1 MKEERIDEALRI
13 AALIQQLSAG
23 KITEEGLEA
32 LKAWI
37 AADKGNEAIFQRL
50 SDPVH
55 WESEW
60 QAIEKQD
67 VNAFTQRVML
77 SAGLSAPATD
87 VDTNREVVR
96 LWRRPVFWKW
106 TAVAAV
112 ISFAA
117 VLIRHVTLQMVSRPP
132 VHKLVINSGAIN
144 PGGNKATLV
153 LGNGAMVALKDSIA
167 DTVAMQ
173 GGSLIA
179 QQRAGVLVYQKA
191 GAVAQGET
199 WNTVSTPKGG
209 KYEVV
214 LSDGTRVF
222 LNAASTV
229 KFPVPF
235 NKNNREVVLTGE
247 AYFEVAH
254 APGEK
259 AAWPFLVKI
268 RRAGEDGGE
277 VKVLGTHFNIMA
289 YDDEKVVKT
298 TLVEGSVNM
307 HKDATTVTLKPGQ
320 QSVWFPKTNTVQ
332 VRPADLEAEIAW
344 KNGRFLFRSTDVK
357 TIMRQLSRWY
367 DVTVEYNGDMT
378 DIRFAGNIER
388 KENISELI
396 EILEADGRLR
406 FRITGNKII
415 VSRISE

>member
-13 AALIQQLSAG
+13 AALIQPLKTG
-23 KITEEGLEA
+23 NITAEELQA

-37 AADKGNEAIFQRL
+37 AADKGNEALFQRL
-50 SDPVH
+50 SDPAH
-55 WESEW
+55 WESEL
-60 QAIEKQD
+60 QAIEKYD
-67 VNAFTQRVML
+67 AHALTQRVMT
-77 SAGLSAPATD
+77 SAGLSLPATD
-87 VDTNREVVR
+87 ANTNRREPR
-96 LWRRPVFWKW
+96 LWNLSAFWKW
-106 TAVAAV
+106 TAAAAAV
-112 ISFAA
+112 CFAA
-117 VLIRHVTLQMVSRPP
+117 ILIRHVTSKQTPGHNVA
-132 VHKLVINSGAIN
+132 INSGAIN

-153 LGNGAMVALKDSIA
+153 LGNGATVALKDSTA
-167 DTVAMQ
+167 DSVAMQ

-179 QQRAGVLVYQKA
+179 QQQAGVLVYQRA
-191 GAVAQGET
+191 GAVTQGET

-214 LSDGTRVF
+214 LSDGTHVF

-235 NKNNREVVLTGE
+235 NENGREVVLTGE
-247 AYFEVAH
+247 AYFEVSH
-254 APGEK
+254 TPGEK
-259 AAWPFLVKI
+259 AAWPFVVKI

-289 YDDEKVVKT
+289 YDDEKFVKT

-307 HKDATTVTLKPGQ
+307 HKDANTVILKPGQ
-320 QSVWFPKTNTVQ
+320 QSVWFPQTNTLQ

-344 KNGRFLFRSTDVK
+344 KNGRFLFRSTDIK

-367 DVTVEYNGDMT
+367 DVTVDYDGDMT

-388 KENISELI
+388 KENIKELI

-406 FRITGNKII
+406 FHITGNKII
-415 VSRISE
+415 VSRI

>member
-13 AALIQQLSAG
+13 AALIQQLRAG
-23 KITEEGLEA
+23 RITEEELQV

-37 AADKGNEAIFQRL
+37 AADKANEATFRQL
-50 SDPVH
+50 SDPVY
-55 WESEW
+55 WKDEL
-60 QAIEKQD
+60 QAISKYD
-67 VNAFTQRVML
+67 INALTQRIFT
-77 SAGLSAPATD
+77 SANLPLPAPYAGAD
-87 VDTNREVVR
+87 RPAVG

-106 TAVAAV
+106 SAA
-112 ISFAA
+112 AA
-117 VLIRHVTLQMVSRPP
+117 VLCFTLIAIRHITTRQTGKHAYEP
-132 VHKLVINSGAIN
+132 VAGGVQIN

-153 LGNGAMVALKDSIA
+153 LGNGAMVALKDSTA

-173 GGSLIA
+173 GGSLVA
-179 QQRAGVLVYQKA
+179 QQKAGVLVYHKA
-191 GAVAQGET
+191 DAVTQGEI
-199 WNTVSTPKGG
+199 WNTVATPKGG

-214 LSDGTRVF
+214 LSDGTHVF

-235 NKNNREVVLTGE
+235 NKYNREVVLTGE

-254 APGEK
+254 ASGEK
-259 AAWPFLVKI
+259 EEWPFLVKI
-268 RRAGEDGGE
+268 RRAGDDGGV

-307 HKDATTVTLKPGQ
+307 RKGVNAVTLKPGQ
-320 QSVWFPKTNTVQ
+320 QSLWFPQTNTLQ
-332 VRPADLEAEIAW
+332 VKPADLEAEIAW
-344 KNGRFLFRSTDVK
+344 KKGRFLFRSTDIE

-367 DVTVEYNGDMT
+367 DVTVDYNGDMT

-388 KENISELI
+388 KENIRELI

-406 FRITGNKII
+406 FQITGNKII
-415 VSRISE
+415 VSRI